1 MSSLEIGVAVAIAI
15 IVIAMVIVI
24 SLRSTSSHKARRQSF
39 EAPDRGYQPP
49 NDDGGHAV

>member
-1 MSSLEIGVAVAIAI
+1 MSALEIGVGATIA
-15 IVIAMVIVI
+15 VIVVATVI
-24 SLRSTSSHKARRQSF
+24 VVSLRQTSSHKARRQSF